1 MARSGLR
8 QQSAIEALVS
18 ERYWVHWPS
27 FDELLALPAS
37 SLVQAFASLLTQ
49 EGLDTISRAK
59 GLEQLSDDDQ

>member
-1 MARSGLR
+1 M
-8 QQSAIEALVS
+8 S